1 MPNAAYFE
9 LTISGQPERV
19 VPIDELPFLIGRG
32 RENGNHLTLNDAGI
46 SRKCIAISAAPSGL
60 QIEDRGQLG
69 GIFVNGRRVTEVQL
83 LHDGD
88 RIRPGAEEAYQLVFR
103 STDQQTSGKDGSASP
118 ESLHN
123 LLDQAA
129 GNSRSKLDRL
139 TLLLEATSL
148 LHAQLP
154 LDSIFATMLDHA
166 ISVTNADRGMLLG
179 PDGSGALQVRVARDE
194 KHENLATDAVNP
206 SSTVLQQ
213 AIEQQSTVINE
224 DLRLADLNVQT
235 AHSVVVQF
243 LRSAVVIP
251 LYNVLHESDATADI
265 PAPKELLGALYLDSK
280 RTSAFSVLDRKI
292 LDALGAQAA
301 NILENARLMQ
311 RERER
316 QRLEQELNIAHRIQ
330 QALLPQGLRDYPH
343 LAVTGIHHPC
353 HEVGGDYFDVFPMA
367 DGRIAILVADVSG
380 KGLGAALVTTI
391 LQGALSGMPLGVEP
405 VKLIEHLNK
414 FILDRADLGRYLTM
428 FLGLLGPDGILEFV
442 SAGHPSPLVLRYGK
456 VSELYTE
463 GSFPVGLI
471 PEASYTASRVQLEPD
486 DTLLLFT
493 DGVTE
498 AEGKGRSFFE
508 TERLMEAFARHSDCS
523 LDRLQSGIFDAVEKF
538 SAGTKQ
544 SDDMTLLLVRY
555 RKTGWTAKTGL
566 HI

>member
-9 LTISGQPERV
+9 LTISGQPDRV
-19 VPIDELPFLIGRG
+19 VPIDELPFLVGRG
-32 RENGNHLTLNDAGI
+32 RENGNHLTLNDASI
-46 SRKCIAISAAPSGL
+46 SRKCIAISTSPNGL

-69 GIFVNGRRVTEVQL
+69 GIFVNGRRVTEGQL

-88 RIRPGAEEAYQLVFR
+88 LIRPGAEEACQLIFR
-103 STDQQTSGKDGSASP
+103 STDAPARGKDGST
-118 ESLHN
+118 SLDN

-129 GNSRSKLDRL
+129 GNSSSKLDRL

-148 LHAQLP
+148 LHTHLP

-166 ISVTNADRGMLLG
+166 ISVTNADRGMLLV
-179 PDGSGALQVRVARDE
+179 PDESGALLVRVARNE
-194 KHENLATDAVNP
+194 KGETLATDAVNP
-206 SSTVLQQ
+206 SSTVIQQ
-213 AIEQQSTVINE
+213 ATEQQSTVINE

-251 LYNVLHESDATADI
+251 LYNLLYERGATA
-265 PAPKELLGALYLDSK
+265 PGELLGALYLDSK

-292 LDALGAQAA
+292 LDALGTQAA

-311 RERER
+311 HERER
-316 QRLEQELNIAHRIQ
+316 QRLEQELSIAQRIQ
-330 QALLPQGLRDYPH
+330 QALVPQGLRDYPH
-343 LAVTGIHHPC
+343 LAITGIHRPC
-353 HEVGGDYFDVFPMA
+353 HEVGGDYFDVFPLA
-367 DGRIAILVADVSG
+367 DGRIVILVADVSG
-380 KGLGAALVTTI
+380 KGLGAALVTAV
-391 LQGALSGMPLGVEP
+391 LQGALSGMLLGIEP
-405 VKLIEHLNK
+405 VKLIDHLNK
-414 FILDRADLGRYLTM
+414 FLLDRADLGRYLTM
-428 FLGLLGPDGILEFV
+428 FVGLLGPEGILEFV
-442 SAGHPSPLVLRYGK
+442 PAGHPSPLLLRYGK

-463 GSFPVGLI
+463 GSFPIGLI
-471 PEASYTASRVQLEPD
+471 PEASFTASRVQLEPD

-498 AEGKGRSFFE
+498 AEDKKRSLFE

-544 SDDMTLLLVRY
+544 SDDITLLLVRY
-555 RKTGWTAKTGL
+555 RKTGDAKKGL
-566 HI
+566 